1 MHSQKTYLLFIILLF
16 FSCEGPMFNVPDD
29 VDSIPPTLT
38 LTYPAE
44 QAVLSDTV
52 LISAYAFDNN
62 ELEAVSIYLND
73 SVVHISKDGPYE
85 YSWNTLNSTEDE
97 FHTIRAKA
105 KDVEGNENYTNTIQ
119 VLVDNEDNIDPTGT
133 LLFPYTGQTL
143 MGSINITIEA
153 NDNESTPL
161 VTIYI
166 NGDSIISI
174 AEPPYTYTWD
184 TNEEV
189 DDIMHV
195 IHAHVSDGVG
205 NQITLGPINVTVDN
219 EEAEDYIA
227 PTGNII
233 NPASAST
240 VSGVVNIE
248 VSAFDNV
255 AMSQVDFII
264 NGSIEAQ
271 VTSPSNPDE
280 PYTYGWDTENE
291 NIEEDAYHII
301 NVNLHDEAGNTTAL
315 YPVTVYVNNIQDL
328 DITPPLV
335 TILSPGSGSIVA
347 GSVDFILDAWD
358 DTWPLDRVELY
369 HDYVL
374 EGEATLN
381 SATLR
386 YEYEWISNSSNEDT
400 EHIWYAIAYDQSGNE
415 TQSSPVMVFLDND
428 DNVSPTGYFLY
439 PYPGQTVDSTISIQV
454 SATDNH
460 RVQQVVFNVNGESLG
475 NVSQSVGSVY
485 TYEWNTLVNGLEDQ
499 ENIIHATI
507 IDSTG
512 NTYVI
517 PSIMVYVNNDD
528 APENDN
534 IPPFASILTPLS
546 GQTVNDTLTI
556 TGFAIDNDSVQ
567 DVEFFVNET
576 LISTLTDTPYITYWN
591 TNSLPNGS
599 EHVIQMTATDPTG
612 NQFSAQPVLVTIL
625 NEPAEPPVLSLNIS
639 GTTATVSWTSVNEAT
654 AYRLYKDGSFEIETE
669 NLTHSLDIG
678 SGVNTCFVVT
688 SINTQGLESES
699 SNEECGEGSAS

>member
-1 MHSQKTYLLFIILLF
+1 MI
-16 FSCEGPMFNVPDD
+16 
-29 VDSIPPTLT
+29 
-38 LTYPAE
+38 
-44 QAVLSDTV
+44 
-52 LISAYAFDNN
+52 DNN
-62 ELEAVSIYLND
+62 LVISKSKQDEEVSIE
-73 SVVHISKDGPYE
+73 VEI
-85 YSWNTLNSTEDE
+85 
-97 FHTIRAKA
+97 
-105 KDVEGNENYTNTIQ
+105 EGN
-119 VLVDNEDNIDPTGT
+119 
-133 LLFPYTGQTL
+133 
-143 MGSINITIEA
+143 
-153 NDNESTPL
+153 
-161 VTIYI
+161 
-166 NGDSIISI
+166 
-174 AEPPYTYTWD
+174 
-184 TNEEV
+184 
-189 DDIMHV
+189 
-195 IHAHVSDGVG
+195 
-205 NQITLGPINVTVDN
+205 N

-271 VTSPSNPDE
+271 ITSPSNPDE

-428 DNVSPTGYFLY
+428 DNISPTGYFLY

-460 RVQQVVFNVNGESLG
+460 RVQQVVFYVNGESLG

-485 TYEWNTLVNGLEDQ
+485 TYEWNTLINGLEDQ

-512 NTYVI
+512 NTYDI

-654 AYRLYKDGSFEIETE
+654 AYRLYKDGSFEIETG
-669 NLTHSLDIG
+669 NLTYSLDIG

-688 SINTQGLESES
+688 SINSQGLESES